1 MKTFKQLKKELD
13 KNKVTGFYV
22 FTGDEKEVMRKYIKR
37 INPHA
42 RTVDSVQQL
51 WAQLSN
57 KGLFKRGGTYVL
69 YNNKEIQEMEVK
81 TILGKLK
88 YDNLIL
94 VFDTIDRRK
103 KFFKDVDKYTTEFKK
118 FDDNQLIQ
126 YITKQNPAISN
137 EIAFIIARC
146 CNNDIGR
153 IEIELD
159 KLSFVNSDINMDII
173 SDLITPQAED
183 QIFEMIDGVAIK
195 DKEKTFGIYYD
206 LLELKESPIKI
217 ISLLYMKFKQLF
229 LIQNYYN
236 LPDGEI
242 MNKTGLNYG
251 QIKFTKKLMGKFATN
266 DLLRIL
272 QDIQKVEVGVKTGK
286 IDMHMGT
293 EDLLLKIIK

>member
-1 MKTFKQLKKELD
+1 MKSFQQLKKELD

-22 FTGDEKEVMRKYIKR
+22 FTGEEKEVMRKYIKR
-37 INPHA
+37 IDPNA
-42 RTVDSVQQL
+42 KTVDSVQQL
-51 WAQLSN
+51 WAKISN

-69 YNNKEIQEMEVK
+69 YNDKDIQEMSAQAIIK
-81 TILGKLK
+81 RLD

-103 KFFKDVDKYTTEFKK
+103 KFFKEVDKYTTEFKK
-118 FDDNQLIQ
+118 FEDNQIMQFILGQ
-126 YITKQNPAISN
+126 DPSLTK
-137 EIAFIIARC
+137 EMAFIIARC

-159 KLSFVNSDINMDII
+159 KLSYLHDDITMEVL
-173 SDLITPQAED
+173 SELITPQAED
-183 QIFEMIDGVAIK
+183 QIFEMIDSVARK
-195 DKEKTFGIYYD
+195 DKERAFGIYYD

-236 LPDGEI
+236 LPDADI
-242 MNKTGLNYG
+242 MSKTGLNYG
-251 QIKFTKKLMGKFATN
+251 QIKFTKNLMGKFDTN
-266 DLLRIL
+266 RLLQIMKEVQRT
-272 QDIQKVEVGVKTGK
+272 EVGIKTGQ

-293 EDLLLKIIK
+293 ENLILKIFR